1 MIPKIIYQCGSW
13 KENDIPDYVRTY
25 SETWKNFSPD
35 WDYKY
40 FDDEMCIDNIGR
52 LAGDDMV
59 SIYKAISRGDNRADL
74 WRCIHIVNN
83 GGFYAD
89 LDSKLF
95 GNINDIYDDTKQFVA
110 FRNSYLELG
119 EIWENW
125 FFGANKN
132 NIVLVDIIK
141 KIQHKIRLSNKSV
154 DWQETFLPFS
164 NIVNQ
169 FKNKEWFFDI
179 SNSAHQIVGHIAAH
193 DNWHNK
199 DYFNNGGP
207 TSV

>member
-1 MIPKIIYQCGSW
+1 MRPTKKDYSDIISKLETLPIIALVTTGRCGS
-13 KENDIPDYVRTY
+13 DYLQSLIDGHSQVITFNGHFACY
-25 SETWKNFSPD
+25 SEFFNSSNTFS
-35 WDYKY
+35 
-40 FDDEMCIDNIGR
+40 
-52 LAGDDMV
+52 
-59 SIYKAISRGDNRADL
+59 
-74 WRCIHIVNN
+74 
-83 GGFYAD
+83 
-89 LDSKLF
+89 F
-95 GNINDIYDDTKQFVA
+95 GNINDIYYYTKQFVA

-164 NIVNQ
+164 NTVNQ

>member
-1 MIPKIIYQCGSW
+1 MIPKIIYQCGRW
-13 KENDIPDYVRTY
+13 KENDIPDYVRAY
-25 SETWKNFSPD
+25 SETWKNFSPN

-40 FDDEMCIDNIGR
+40 FDDEMCIESIR
-52 LAGDDMV
+52 QLAGNEMV

-89 LDSKLF
+89 LDSKLS

-141 KIQHKIRLSNKSV
+141 KIQTKIHLLDRSIG
-154 DWQETFLPFS
+154 WQETFLPFS
-164 NIVNQ
+164 NTVNQ

-179 SNSAHQIVGHIAAH
+179 SNCAHQIIGHIAAH
-193 DNWHNK
+193 DNWHNQ
-199 DYFNNGGP
+199 DYFDNGGP